1 MQRSFE
7 MNKKY
12 FYIGVLTFVFP
23 LFLIQVKASNQG
35 DNGEHLT
42 GVLPD
47 EVFTETV
54 LPRLDAEALKRL
66 GTTSKGAE
74 VAVQQ
79 ELDRRLD
86 EDTRQVVESLDRLVA
101 SENERIMEVL
111 EDLGV
116 LVDGYYSLPVEIN
129 GNLYSIANYQ
139 ADSNYKDY
147 SSQLKEV
154 LKNVDK
160 SSKAVEQ
167 GKTPLWQLEGAL
179 RGLQR
184 VFTIG
189 ELTKTPIKAGSS
201 LKK

>member
-1 MQRSFE
+1 

-23 LFLIQVKASNQG
+23 LFLMQIKASNQG

-86 EDTRQVVESLDRLVA
+86 EGTRQVVESLDRLVA
-101 SENERIMEVL
+101 A
-111 EDLGV
+111 EDEHVIKALKDSGV
-116 LVDGYYSLPVEIN
+116 LVDGYYFLPVEVN
-129 GNLYSIANYQ
+129 DNLYSIADY
-139 ADSNYKDY
+139 SVEKGGNYKDY
-147 SSQLKEV
+147 SSQLKDV
-154 LKNVDK
+154 LKTVEWQ
-160 SSKAVEQ
+160 SKAVANGEI
-167 GKTPLWQLEGAL
+167 PLWQLEGSL
-179 RGLQR
+179 RWLTHT
-184 VFTIG
+184 FTIG
-189 ELTKTPIKAGSS
+189 ELRETPIKAGFS